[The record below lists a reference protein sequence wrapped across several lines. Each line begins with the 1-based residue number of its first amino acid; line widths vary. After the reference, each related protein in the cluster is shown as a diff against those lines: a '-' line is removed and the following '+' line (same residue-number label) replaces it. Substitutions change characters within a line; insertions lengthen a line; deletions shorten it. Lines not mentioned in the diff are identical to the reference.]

1 MRSATTAVF
10 VLVVCVHVCPAFA
23 QPPAPFVSLTLNPSG
38 QTVNLGEMA
47 GVTIGISGLADRMP
61 PALAIFEFGLGFD
74 PTILSINHV
83 DFGDQVAGI
92 DFLAPFGPAGSTTMS
107 DNTTPDILI
116 LHELSVEP
124 PPVLVDMQPDAFNLA
139 TVTFNAIGPGT
150 SPLVLGAVILA
161 DEQHNPLLPD
171 PIFVP
176 AEITVAS
183 PIPAP
188 GSLLLGMAGVGLFV
202 RLRRGKVL

>member
-10 VLVVCVHVCPAFA
+10 VLVMGISVGTAFA
-23 QPPAPFVSLTLNPSG
+23 QPPAPFVTLTLNPAG

-47 GVTIGISGLADRMP
+47 DVTIGISGLADRMP
-61 PALAIFEFGLGFD
+61 PALAMFELGLGFD
-74 PTILSINHV
+74 PTILSFDSV
-83 DFGDQVAGI
+83 FFGDQAAGV
-92 DFLAPFGPAGSTTMS
+92 DFLSPPGTPGSTTAS
-107 DNTTPDILI
+107 DILAPGMLV
-116 LHELSVEP
+116 LHELALA
-124 PPVLVDMQPDAFNLA
+124 PPVLVGMQPDAFNLA

-161 DEQHNPLLPD
+161 DEQQNPLWPD
-171 PIFVP
+171 PLFLP

>member
-10 VLVVCVHVCPAFA
+10 VLVVCVSVGPAFA
-23 QPPAPFVSLTLNPSG
+23 QPPDPFVSLTLNPAG

-47 GVTIGISGLADRMP
+47 HVTIGISGLAHGMP
-61 PALAIFEFGLGFD
+61 PALAMFELGLGFD
-74 PTILSINHV
+74 PTILSFDSV
-83 DFGDQVAGI
+83 FFGDQVAGI
-92 DFLAPFGPAGSTTMS
+92 DFLAPFGPAGSTTVS
-107 DNTTPDILI
+107 DIIAPGTLV
-116 LHELSVEP
+116 LHEVALG
-124 PPVLVDMQPDAFNLA
+124 PPVLVGMQPDAFNLA

-161 DEQHNPLLPD
+161 DEQHNPLWPD
-171 PIFVP
+171 PFFLP
-176 AEITVAS
+176 GEITVAS